1 MEKGQGY
8 GFSDDRTFDNGAAF
22 LHFFAGGAQNAMPA
36 AGGMAAAGNGTPF
49 LRMDQVSPQC
59 REEYTSH
66 THIF

>member
-22 LHFFAGGAQNAMPA
+22 LHFLAGAAQNAMPD

-49 LRMDQVSPQC
+49 LRMNQDSPKSG
-59 REEYTSH
+59 EEYTGL